1 MNKLVLLTPFLL
13 LMLMGIASASP
24 TSIPSGI
31 QYYVPINLTNSQS
44 TATASPF
51 QQMVNITES
60 TYSSYIAYSG
70 STANFEYFYSNG
82 TIIPAWIE
90 SNSSGKLITWV
101 KTVSIPASS
110 KITIY
115 LGSVAKTTNLLS
127 SSGTSGIGEAPQLSA
142 TYGEYDDGANVFQLY
157 QNFAGTT
164 VPTGWTGSATD
175 VTINNGATVAFGGYL
190 TTSALYG
197 LNASQ
202 ILDFGFTAPTANAG
216 DAWYQI
222 GYVSQSG
229 GFTYE
234 PSTSI
239 AWSTNDAPPSLATG
253 IGTSASSIDFAT
265 GTAPAGTFNVGT
277 VYWGASTSSSGW
289 IDYGSKITSTT
300 DVPTAQLYVGIN
312 NNQADGSA
320 PPVSTLYWL
329 RIRAYPPSGVMPSVS
344 FGAVLRPL
352 SLTISPNPAT
362 YGQAVTI
369 TATCPVSTDTCA
381 IDYPSL
387 GTAIATGT
395 GSATYTYTAFSLA
408 AGTYSSFYANDT
420 TQGTNS
426 TSQKLTIN
434 KNSTYTFTLTSCGAQ
449 VYPYSCNTTA
459 KITTHKNQLSA
470 SLYLNSKL
478 LGNTTTTISNLQN
491 GTIGSYSYIF
501 NTTGNTN
508 YTSKSTTANFLSYIP
523 INIYYANSTTSEIHK
538 KLNTSGLYL
547 IPKCTNNA
555 ASLSLGYCIGNIAYS
570 TSTTLSGNI
579 YVFGNITID
588 SGVTITENGHYLYAT
603 ETFTND
609 GTITGG
615 NNTNAPGGAG
625 GEPGGSGTSITTSY
639 AGSGAGGAEGGCVY
653 NGGSGGSTLAAG
665 GVGGSGTT
673 GAAGGSG
680 STPSAPTMSQSL
692 AIDMLNNITKYL
704 SSASGGGGATCTGG
718 GGIGA
723 EGVFGVVIGGNK
735 VIAGTISVN
744 GNSGNG
750 GGSAGSN
757 GGAGGG
763 GGGGS
768 GAASILVIYNASYTA
783 GTYSYTGGSGGPGG
797 TGTTGNGGNGGTGGN
812 GQLITYKNQLEI
824 SPPSPSYYYPLK
836 YNATTPS
843 NMINFNVSI
852 TNLDINS
859 KSYQS
864 SNQSLLYT
872 PNQSLGYLLSF
883 REQQGTAKVY
893 LNTTFLLNTTTINSD
908 FNFSSLFQYFPILAH
923 TPTWTAKPSSWS
935 IVVANEPIT
944 NQQKN
949 TTKGEQF
956 DSPNLAVSFANAI
969 KLTYPFTS
977 SFYLNLT
984 DNPKVQKNITLAKI
998 SVIPSATTP
1007 AAPTTRKIAFTN
1019 SYAAINGTLIS
1030 PSTASFTAQALF
1042 NNYTF
1047 TIANNFN
1054 ISTTNGISEYMQDS
1068 NYQNPTISL
1077 SNISLAGI
1085 KTNYFKTYNN
1095 FCPVTIGSN
1104 YSTFNQYFVDQAG
1117 EDVQYSVLQG
1127 SGYGAVGYYMIF
1139 QSQYNGSLEQV
1150 GSYKI
1155 TSASPFDY
1163 PTEIENAYKFI
1174 FLSPNCQ
1181 KLIYQTPLSLISSP
1195 YSITIPITANITL
1208 APELRLNAT
1217 CTTLNATAIRCSGAG
1232 YGPTIH
1238 FFTISIYNQSGVF
1251 GSTNKVIKQ
1260 VVINASSYVK
1270 IITGLNTSEN
1280 LKVVSSVNFGD
1291 PLNTTISTYYTQFQV
1306 HILNLYGMLGPIAM
1320 IIMLALMGM
1329 FIDGKALPF
1338 IGAPIILFVLW
1349 AFNIISLTLTYI
1361 VGFIIIAVIIIVL
1374 MSRDYK

>member
-1 MNKLVLLTPFLL
+1 MYYYGAGEQAYRGKAKRKGEIMSKKEVQRGGGRVFTPLKSMFLFL
-13 LMLMGIASASP
+13 ALILMLAGSLNASGCGSVPNSYIHGCIPVNVVNTQPIA
-24 TSIPSGI
+24 
-31 QYYVPINLTNSQS
+31 
-44 TATASPF
+44 TATGMDLQLSNLPVNMLVGNVMVYNGLSGQPF
-51 QQMVNITES
+51 S
-60 TYSSYIAYSG
+60 T
-70 STANFEYFYSNG
+70 
-82 TIIPAWIE
+82 WIE
-90 SNSSGKLITWV
+90 SNNLVWVNLGANTIAASGSFNGI
-101 KTVSIPASS
+101 
-110 KITIY
+110 IY
-115 LGSVAKTTNLLS
+115 LGLGTPTTNFFS
-127 SSGTSGIGEAPQLSA
+127 NPANNGIGESPNLSA
-142 TYGEYDDGANVFQLY
+142 SYAQYDNGNSIFALY
-157 QNFAGTT
+157 DNFSGTT
-164 VPTGWTGSATD
+164 CNSARWSGCAS
-175 VTINNGATVAFGGYL
+175 VTINNGINTNTGGIGSLVTFNPQTDILEVFAHNYNLGNGGLIWNNGDSGFCENPTYFIATVSPNYQVRGSTSNTCGTGQTLATASTTQNAILGVYATSSAIYGYYWYSTSAT
-190 TTSALYG
+190 TTSDF
-197 LNASQ
+197 AS
-202 ILDFGFTAPTANAG
+202 
-216 DAWYQI
+216 
-222 GYVSQSG
+222 
-229 GFTYE
+229 
-234 PSTSI
+234 STSRYI
-239 AWSTNDAPPSLATG
+239 GLYNDWIGMWIRLRILPPNNVNPTVTYGSL
-253 IGTSASSIDFAT
+253 
-265 GTAPAGTFNVGT
+265 NVL
-277 VYWGASTSSSGW
+277 STS
-289 IDYGSKITSTT
+289 
-300 DVPTAQLYVGIN
+300 
-312 NNQADGSA
+312 
-320 PPVSTLYWL
+320 
-329 RIRAYPPSGVMPSVS
+329 
-344 FGAVLRPL
+344 L
-352 SLTISPNPAT
+352 SISPNPAT
-362 YGQAVTI
+362 YGQSITI
-369 TATCPVSTDTCA
+369 TATCPNPTDTCV

-395 GSATYTYTAFSLA
+395 GSATYTWNTTKEGI
-408 AGTYSSFYANDT
+408 GTFSSFYANDI

-426 TSQKLTIN
+426 PPQSLT
-434 KNSTYTFTLTSCGAQ
+434 T
-449 VYPYSCNTTA
+449 
-459 KITTHKNQLSA
+459 
-470 SLYLNSKL
+470 
-478 LGNTTTTISNLQN
+478 
-491 GTIGSYSYIF
+491 
-501 NTTGNTN
+501 
-508 YTSKSTTANFLSYIP
+508 YIP
-523 INIYYANSTTSEIHK
+523 INIYYANATTSEVHK

-547 IPKCTNNA
+547 IPQCTNNA
-555 ASLSLGYCIGNIAYS
+555 ASLSLGYCIGNLAYS

-625 GEPGGSGTSITTSY
+625 GDPAGSGTSITTSY
-639 AGSGAGGAEGGCVY
+639 AGSGAGGAEGGCVSSA
-653 NGGSGGSTLAAG
+653 GSGGSTLAAG
-665 GVGGSGTT
+665 GTGGSGSG

-692 AIDMLNNITKYL
+692 AINMLNNITKYL
-704 SSASGGGGATCTGG
+704 SSPSGGGGGG
-718 GGIGA
+718 SNGGTGA

-750 GGSAGSN
+750 GGSSGD
-757 GGAGGG
+757 GGG

-783 GTYSYTGGSGGPGG
+783 GTPSYTGGSGGAGG
-797 TGTTGNGGNGGTGGN
+797 VGSADDGGQGGAGGN
-812 GQLITYKNQLEI
+812 GQLITYQTSIPATNPI
-824 SPPSPSYYYPLK
+824 NYYYPLQ
-836 YNATTPS
+836 YNTTTSS

-852 TNLDINS
+852 TNLNTNT
-859 KSYQS
+859 KSYHS
-864 SNQSLLYT
+864 SNQSLLYL
-872 PNQSLGYLLSF
+872 PNKTADYLLSF

-893 LNTTFLLNTTTINSD
+893 LNTTFLFNTTTINSD
-908 FNFSSLFQYFPILAH
+908 FNLSSLFQYFPILAH

-935 IVVANEPIT
+935 IVVANEPTT

-969 KLTYPFTS
+969 KLTYPFT

-1117 EDVQYSVLQG
+1117 QDVQYSVLQG

-1181 KLIYQTPLSLISSP
+1181 KLVYQTPLSLISSP

-1217 CTTLNATAIRCSGAG
+1217 CTTLNATAIQCSGAG

-1270 IITGLNTSEN
+1270 VITGLNTSEN

-1306 HILNLYGMLGPIAM
+1306 HIINLYGMLGPIAM

-1361 VGFIIIAVIIIVL
+1361 VGFIIIAVIFIVL

>member
-1 MNKLVLLTPFLL
+1 MTNNKLRILIPLL
-13 LMLMGIASASP
+13 LSLFLISIAGATSP
-24 TSIPSGI
+24 TIPSGI

-90 SNSSGKLITWV
+90 SNSSGKLVTWV
-101 KTVSIPASS
+101 KTISIPASS
-110 KITIY
+110 HIQVY
-115 LGSVAKTTNLLS
+115 LGFAPKTTNLLS
-127 SSGTSGIGEAPQLSA
+127 SSGTTGIGEAPQLSS
-142 TYGEYDDGANVFQLY
+142 TYAQYDDGASVFTNY
-157 QNFAGTT
+157 WNFAGTSLPSGLT
-164 VPTGWTGSATD
+164 ALQGTAGTDYIVSNSLELATTLAVIQSTATPTGNFIMEDYAYYETADSTPDGWQFGAYSSGTANYGGLTDGGDGEYYALNNAYTSVTATSLVGSKFIESVSNDAG
-175 VTINNGATVAFGGYL
+175 TIVASWQVVGGTAYTSPSFSS
-190 TTSALYG
+190 TTSAP
-197 LNASQ
+197 
-202 ILDFGFTAPTANAG
+202 IT
-216 DAWYQI
+216 I
-222 GYVSQSG
+222 GG
-229 GFTYE
+229 R
-234 PSTSI
+234 
-239 AWSTNDAPPSLATG
+239 WSRL
-253 IGTSASSIDFAT
+253 
-265 GTAPAGTFNVGT
+265 
-277 VYWGASTSSSGW
+277 
-289 IDYGSKITSTT
+289 TT
-300 DVPTAQLYVGIN
+300 DNTMAAYI
-312 NNQADGSA
+312 
-320 PPVSTLYWL
+320 YWL
-329 RIRAYPPSGVMPSVS
+329 RTRAYPPNGVMPSVS
-344 FGAVLRPL
+344 FGAVQSASASL
-352 SLTISPNPAT
+352 SISPNPAT
-362 YGQAVTI
+362 YGQSITI

-395 GSATYTYTAFSLA
+395 GSATYTWNTTKEGI
-408 AGTYSSFYANDT
+408 GTFSSFYAVDG
-420 TQGTNS
+420 TQNTNS
-426 TSQKLTIN
+426 TPQSLT
-434 KNSTYTFTLTSCGAQ
+434 T
-449 VYPYSCNTTA
+449 
-459 KITTHKNQLSA
+459 
-470 SLYLNSKL
+470 
-478 LGNTTTTISNLQN
+478 
-491 GTIGSYSYIF
+491 
-501 NTTGNTN
+501 
-508 YTSKSTTANFLSYIP
+508 YIP
-523 INIYYANSTTSEIHK
+523 INIYYANATSSEIHK
-538 KLNTSGLYL
+538 TLTTSGLYL
-547 IPKCTNNA
+547 IPTCTNNA
-555 ASLSLGYCIGNIAYS
+555 ASLSSGYCIGNMVYS

-579 YVFGNITID
+579 YVYGNITID

-625 GEPGGSGTSITTSY
+625 GDPAGSGTSITTSY
-639 AGSGAGGAEGGCVY
+639 AGSGAGGAQGGCVP
-653 NGGSGGSTLAAG
+653 NAGSGGSTLAAG

-673 GAAGGSG
+673 GGAAGGSG

-704 SSASGGGGATCTGG
+704 SSASGGGGVTCTGG

-750 GGSAGSN
+750 GGSGGSD
-757 GGAGGG
+757 GGG

-797 TGTTGNGGNGGTGGN
+797 TGSTANGGNGGTGGN
-812 GQLITYKNQLEI
+812 GQLITYKNQLET
-824 SPPSPSYYYPLK
+824 SLPLVSPSSNYYYPLK
-836 YNATTPS
+836 YNASTTS
-843 NMINFNVSI
+843 NTINFNVSI
-852 TNLDINS
+852 FKNGITT
-859 KSYQS
+859 YQS
-864 SNQSLLYT
+864 SNQSISY
-872 PNQSLGYLLSF
+872 SLPAQASAYLLSF
-883 REQQGTAKVY
+883 KEQQGTQRLY
-893 LNTTFLLNTTTINSD
+893 LNTSFVLNATTINSA
-908 FNFSSLFQYFPILAH
+908 FNFSTPLQYFPILAH

-935 IVVANEPIT
+935 IIVANEPIT

-969 KLTYPFTS
+969 KLTYPFT

>member
-1 MNKLVLLTPFLL
+1 MRTNNKLRILIPLL
-13 LMLMGIASASP
+13 LSLLLISIAGATSP
-24 TSIPSGI
+24 TIPSGI
-31 QYYVPINLTNSQS
+31 QSYVPINLTNSQT
-44 TATASPF
+44 TATPSPF
-51 QQMVNITES
+51 QQMINITES
-60 TYSSYIAYSG
+60 TYSTYLTYNKSS
-70 STANFEYFYSNG
+70 ANIEYFYANG

-90 SNSSGKLITWV
+90 SNDSGKLITWV

-110 KITIY
+110 HIQVY
-115 LGSVAKTTNLLS
+115 LGFASKSTNILS
-127 SSGTSGIGEAPQLSA
+127 SIGTSGIGEAPQLSPSYA
-142 TYGEYDDGANVFQLY
+142 EYDDGASVFNNY
-157 QNFAGTT
+157 WNFAGTSA
-164 VPTGWTGSATD
+164 PTGWVISAGAS
-175 VTINNGATVAFGGYL
+175 VNNGLVLSADTATVYDNYYS
-190 TTSALYG
+190 TSAFSPPLITEFY
-197 LNASQ
+197 
-202 ILDFGFTAPTANAG
+202 
-216 DAWYQI
+216 
-222 GYVSQSG
+222 
-229 GFTYE
+229 
-234 PSTSI
+234 
-239 AWSTNDAPPSLATG
+239 TNLP
-253 IGTSASSIDFAT
+253 
-265 GTAPAGTFNVGT
+265 
-277 VYWGASTSSSGW
+277 ASTSYNFISGM
-289 IDYGSKITSTT
+289 INSGVTDTVGFYEYTGIAGGYGIAVNGGTSTT
-300 DVPTAQLYVGIN
+300 NPATGFSGTGVYSVFYTSTSSVSFSQNYGALSDTITTNIPSSVNVGVHEFAN
-312 NNQADGSA
+312 PSLTYN
-320 PPVSTLYWL
+320 WL
-329 RIRAYPPSGVMPSVS
+329 RTRAYPPNGVMPSVT
-344 FGAVLRPL
+344 FGAVQAQVSL
-352 SLTISPNPAT
+352 SISPNPAT
-362 YGQAVTI
+362 YGQSVNI
-369 TATCPVSTDTCA
+369 TATCVPSTDTCA

-387 GTAIATGT
+387 GTTLATGT
-395 GSATYTYTAFSLA
+395 GSATYTWNTTKEGIGIF
-408 AGTYSSFYANDT
+408 SSFYANDIT
-420 TQGTNS
+420 LGTNS
-426 TSQKLTIN
+426 TPQSLT
-434 KNSTYTFTLTSCGAQ
+434 T
-449 VYPYSCNTTA
+449 
-459 KITTHKNQLSA
+459 
-470 SLYLNSKL
+470 
-478 LGNTTTTISNLQN
+478 
-491 GTIGSYSYIF
+491 
-501 NTTGNTN
+501 
-508 YTSKSTTANFLSYIP
+508 YIP
-523 INIYYANSTTSEIHK
+523 INIYYANATSSEIHK
-538 KLNTSGLYL
+538 TLNTSGLYL

-625 GEPGGSGTSITTSY
+625 GDPAGSGTSITTSY
-639 AGSGAGGAEGGCVY
+639 AGSGGGG
-653 NGGSGGSTLAAG
+653 GGSGGGVGAG
-665 GVGGSGTT
+665 GRGGSSLVAGGNGGTT
-673 GAAGGSG
+673 GATGGLGGSG

-692 AIDMLNNITKYL
+692 AINMLNNITKYL
-704 SSASGGGGATCTGG
+704 SSPSGGGGGG
-718 GGIGA
+718 SNGGTGA

-750 GGSAGSN
+750 GGSSGD
-757 GGAGGG
+757 GGG

-783 GTYSYTGGSGGPGG
+783 GTPSYTGGSGGAGG
-797 TGTTGNGGNGGTGGN
+797 VGSADDGGQGGAGGN
-812 GQLITYKNQLEI
+812 GQLITYQTSIPATNPI
-824 SPPSPSYYYPLK
+824 NYYYPLQ
-836 YNATTPS
+836 YNTTTSS

-852 TNLDINS
+852 TNLNTNT
-859 KSYQS
+859 KSYHS
-864 SNQSLLYT
+864 SNQSLLYL
-872 PNQSLGYLLSF
+872 PNKTADYLLSF

-893 LNTTFLLNTTTINSD
+893 LNTTFLFNTTTINSD
-908 FNFSSLFQYFPILAH
+908 FNLSSLFQYFPILAH

-969 KLTYPFTS
+969 KLTYPFT

-1181 KLIYQTPLSLISSP
+1181 KLVYQTPLSLISSP

-1217 CTTLNATAIRCSGAG
+1217 CTTLNATAIQCSGAG

-1270 IITGLNTSEN
+1270 VITGLNTSEN

-1306 HILNLYGMLGPIAM
+1306 HIINLYGMLGPIAM

-1361 VGFIIIAVIIIVL
+1361 VGFIIIAVIFIVL